1 MRHFSRLLATTCLF
15 GASALLLTACEA
27 MPTRS
32 SNAQDVVVPQELA
45 GEYDNHA
52 ERWTASAGGKQAPA
66 TNAAPAIHHWLNHPG
81 GDRNQLLWRLVLPDT
96 TPVQEARWLLVNEK
110 NGFVPY
116 RPLSADAEAAFRNP
130 EKSVRIDEKSWAP
143 LNACTL
149 KAAASRNGLAFAAD
163 PSACSAL
170 LPGIGATA
178 ALLPLRFELVSDR
191 LRVVTVADQ
200 ARGIDAATLSQ
211 RVRWFTGW
219 DALNGGGLKA
229 SAENNDWHL
238 HRDLRL
244 HTEGGRVPLKYRDG
258 AASGYSLE
266 LARLTYRES
275 NAEVL
280 RLAVIEDAT
289 GKVLSYVW
297 GDPDAQRIGL
307 SLGWLQVGLEVE
319 GLSKDSRAK

>member
-1 MRHFSRLLATTCLF
+1 MRHSLCLA
-15 GASALLLTACEA
+15 AAAAMLLTACGALPARPTAEA
-27 MPTRS
+27 V
-32 SNAQDVVVPQELA
+32 AVPQELA

-52 ERWTASAGGKQAPA
+52 ERWIASAGGKQAPA
-66 TNAAPAIHHWLNHPG
+66 TNAAPAIHHWISHPG
-81 GDRNQLLWRLVLPDT
+81 GDRGQLLWRLVLPDT

-116 RPLSADAEAAFRNP
+116 RPLSAEAEAVFQNP
-130 EKSVRIDEKSWAP
+130 GKSVRIDDKSWAP
-143 LNACTL
+143 LQACTL

-178 ALLPLRFELVSDR
+178 ALLPLRFELVNDR

-219 DALNGGGLKA
+219 DALNGGGMKA
-229 SAENNDWHL
+229 SPDNNDWHL
-238 HRDLRL
+238 RRDLRL
-244 HTEGGRVPLKYRDG
+244 HTEGGRVALKYRDG

-289 GKVLSYVW
+289 GKMLSYVW
-297 GDPDAQRIGL
+297 GDPDAERIGL
-307 SLGWLQVGLEVE
+307 SLGWLQVGLEVD
-319 GLSKDSRAK
+319 GLSKETRAQ

>member
-1 MRHFSRLLATTCLF
+1 MRQSICLCLPF
-15 GASALLLTACEA
+15 ALLLAACGA
-27 MPTRS
+27 LPTRS
-32 SNAQDVVVPQELA
+32 SGTEAVAVPQELA

-52 ERWTASAGGKQAPA
+52 ERWSASAGGKQTPA
-66 TNAAPAIHHWLNHPG
+66 LNAAPAIHHWLSHPG
-81 GDRNQLLWRLVLPDT
+81 GDHDQLLWRLVLPDT

-116 RPLSADAEAAFRNP
+116 RPLTAEAEAVFQNP
-130 EKSVRIDEKSWAP
+130 GKSLRLDEKSWAP
-143 LNACTL
+143 LHACTL

-163 PSACSAL
+163 PAACSAL

-178 ALLPLRFELVSDR
+178 ALLPLRFELVGDR

-200 ARGIDAATLSQ
+200 ARGVDAATLSQ

-219 DALNGGGLKA
+219 SALNGGGAKA
-229 SAENNDWHL
+229 SPDNNDWHL
-238 HRDLRL
+238 HRNLRL
-244 HTEGGRVPLKYRDG
+244 HSEGGRIALKYRDG

-280 RLAVIEDAT
+280 RLAVIEDVS
-289 GKVLSYVW
+289 GKMLSYVW
-297 GDPDAQRIGL
+297 GDPGAGRIGL

-319 GLSKDSRAK
+319 GSAKDARAQ

>member
-1 MRHFSRLLATTCLF
+1 MHHSFRSVATTLLA
-15 GASALLLTACEA
+15 ASALLLTACGA
-27 MPTRS
+27 LPVRTP
-32 SNAQDVVVPQELA
+32 NAQDVAVPQELA

-52 ERWTASAGGKQAPA
+52 ERWNETAGGKQTPA
-66 TNAAPAIHHWLNHPG
+66 VNAAPAIHHWLSHPG
-81 GDRNQLLWRLVLPDT
+81 GNRDQLLWRLVLPDT

-116 RPLSADAEAAFRNP
+116 RPLSAEAEAVFQNP
-130 EKSVRIDEKSWAP
+130 ARSVRIDEKSWAP

-163 PSACSAL
+163 PAACSAL

-178 ALLPLRFELVSDR
+178 ALLPLRFELVNDR

-200 ARGIDAATLSQ
+200 ARGVDAATLSQ

-219 DALNGGGLKA
+219 DALNGGGARA

-244 HTEGGRVPLKYRDG
+244 HSEGGRVALKYRDG

-289 GKVLSYVW
+289 GKMLSYVW
-297 GDPDAQRIGL
+297 GDPDARRIGL
-307 SLGWLQVGLEVE
+307 SLGWLQVGLEAE
-319 GLSKDSRAK
+319 ATSRDARTQ

>member
-1 MRHFSRLLATTCLF
+1 MRHSYVRLAVFAT
-15 GASALLLTACEA
+15 SALLLTACGA
-27 MPTRS
+27 LPTRS
-32 SNAQDVVVPQELA
+32 TTDAVAVPQELA

-52 ERWTASAGGKQAPA
+52 ERWNASAGGKQAPA

-81 GDRNQLLWRLVLPDT
+81 GDRNHLLWRLVLPDT
-96 TPVQEARWLLVNEK
+96 TPVQEARWLLVREA

-116 RPLSADAEAAFRNP
+116 RPLSADAEAAFQDTTKR
-130 EKSVRIDEKSWAP
+130 VRIDDKSWAP
-143 LNACTL
+143 LLACTL

-178 ALLPLRFELVSDR
+178 ALLPLRFELVDDR

-200 ARGIDAATLSQ
+200 ARGVDAATLSQ

-219 DALNGGGLKA
+219 DALNGGGAKA
-229 SAENNDWHL
+229 SPDNNDWHL
-238 HRDLRL
+238 QRDLRL
-244 HTEGGRVPLKYRDG
+244 HSEGGRVALRYRDG

-275 NAEVL
+275 NTEVL
-280 RLAVIEDAT
+280 RLAVIEDSS
-289 GKVLSYVW
+289 GKMLSYVW
-297 GDPDAQRIGL
+297 ADPGARRIGL
-307 SLGWLQVGLEVE
+307 SLGWLQVGLEV
-319 GLSKDSRAK
+319 DAAARDTRTR